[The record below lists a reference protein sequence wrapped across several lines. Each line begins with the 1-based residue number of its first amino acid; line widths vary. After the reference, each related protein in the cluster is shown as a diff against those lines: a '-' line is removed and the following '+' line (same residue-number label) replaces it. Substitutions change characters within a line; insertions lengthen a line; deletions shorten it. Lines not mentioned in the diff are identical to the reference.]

1 MKKFVLILAA
11 TLLAATNLQAV
22 KIIHGPYLQNVT
34 DNEAT
39 FVWVSDSVTLGWVE
53 LAPDDGTH
61 FYEVERPQYFDVANG
76 IKNESR
82 IHAVRIR
89 GLKPS
94 THYRYRVYAKEVTEH
109 RGNYVSYGRTAA
121 TDVYTKKPL
130 TFRTLDPNAG
140 AVTFSMINDMH
151 GDVPKM
157 QKLMGYTDLEKT
169 DMVLFVGD
177 MVSVFESEEQVF
189 SGFMDAAVD
198 LFAKETPM
206 YYTRGNHETRGRSA
220 WAFQHYFSPLSEHI
234 YYMYRQGPVC
244 FVALDS
250 GEDKPDSD
258 LEYYGLTMYDQ
269 YRDEQVEWLKEVV
282 KSEEFRTAPF
292 KIITCHMPPF
302 GGWHGEVEVAQKFI
316 PILEQ
321 AGADIMLCG
330 HLHRYVHKK
339 AGESAAFPVV
349 VNSNDTVLKA
359 VVDGQVMKVEVLGM
373 DGKVVDRFEIKK

>member
-89 GLKPS
+89 GLKPG

>member
-89 GLKPS
+89 GLKPG

-359 VVDGQVMKVEVLGM
+359 VVDGRVMKVEVLGM
-373 DGKVVDRFEIKK
+373 DGKVVDKFEIKK

>member
-1 MKKFVLILAA
+1 MKKLVLILAA

-89 GLKPS
+89 GLKPG

-359 VVDGQVMKVEVLGM
+359 VVDGRVMKVEVLGM
-373 DGKVVDRFEIKK
+373 DGKVVDKFEIKK

>member
-1 MKKFVLILAA
+1 MKKLVLILAA

-89 GLKPS
+89 GLKPG

-140 AVTFSMINDMH
+140 AVSFSMINDMH

-373 DGKVVDRFEIKK
+373 DGKVVDKFEIKK

>member
-1 MKKFVLILAA
+1 MKKLVLILAA

-82 IHAVRIR
+82 IHTVRIR
-89 GLKPS
+89 GLKPG

-109 RGNYVSYGRTAA
+109 RGNYVAYGRTAA

-373 DGKVVDRFEIKK
+373 DGKVVDKFEIKK

>member
-1 MKKFVLILAA
+1 MKKLVLILAA

-89 GLKPS
+89 GLKPG

-244 FVALDS
+244 FVALD
-250 GEDKPDSD
+250 
-258 LEYYGLTMYDQ
+258 
-269 YRDEQVEWLKEVV
+269 
-282 KSEEFRTAPF
+282 F
-292 KIITCHMPPF
+292 KH
-302 GGWHGEVEVAQKFI
+302 
-316 PILEQ
+316 
-321 AGADIMLCG
+321 LCG
-330 HLHRYVHKK
+330 NEK
-339 AGESAAFPVV
+339 AFLCLLLAFCFLELVV
-349 VNSNDTVLKA
+349 RELFQDSVAEL
-359 VVDGQVMKVEVLGM
+359 
-373 DGKVVDRFEIKK
+373 

>member
-1 MKKFVLILAA
+1 MKKLVLILAA

-89 GLKPS
+89 GLKPG

-109 RGNYVSYGRTAA
+109 RGNYVAYGRTAA

-140 AVTFSMINDMH
+140 AVTFSMINDIH

-359 VVDGQVMKVEVLGM
+359 VVDGRVMKVEVLGM
-373 DGKVVDRFEIKK
+373 DGKVVDKFEIKK